1 MGRKSNTSI
10 SFIQSEGLFI
20 TKPYDIANYFNDFF
34 KNKVEK
40 LRGGQQLSDGS
51 LSNSLI
57 KKEIMK
63 DKNCLFN
70 FNQIDK
76 ETVRKL
82 IMLQADSTSS
92 GTDNLDSKI
101 LKLVVNSVDTP
112 ICHIFNQCLI
122 RGVHPTVWKEAKI
135 IPLPKD
141 KNKTFNGP
149 NSRPISIL
157 PLLSKIME
165 KIVFKQVMDYFSNNN
180 LLSSFQHAYR
190 EGHSTSTA
198 LLQMSDDWLACL
210 DNKKLVGAVMLD
222 FSAAFDV
229 IDHTLLVNKLK
240 CYGFTSNA
248 LAWFSQYLSGRR
260 QRVFFNGS
268 FSNWNPIN
276 CGVPQGSCLGPLL
289 YSIFTNDLPLCV
301 KNVNTVMYADD
312 TTLYSAAVSE
322 QVVSDTLSGALTN
335 IYEWIECNKL
345 VLNISKTKAI
355 VLGSRH
361 MLGKNPQLKLS
372 IGNTQIEQVNTIKLL
387 GVTIESSLS
396 WSKQINNIVIKMGR
410 GIGMARKCSAFITPS
425 IMKSVIHSLVLSNL
439 EYCPVI
445 WSSATKSDLRKLQ
458 VAQNKAARLALGC
471 SYRTS
476 ISYMHEKL
484 VWLSVEQKLS
494 VSLLML
500 LRNII
505 STNKPSSLAQQLEM
519 TAEHGY
525 NTRGAASGN
534 VKHKT
539 KITFSQN
546 HRYI

>member
-301 KNVNTVMYADD
+301 K
-312 TTLYSAAVSE
+312 
-322 QVVSDTLSGALTN
+322 
-335 IYEWIECNKL
+335 KL
-345 VLNISKTKAI
+345 
-355 VLGSRH
+355 
-361 MLGKNPQLKLS
+361 
-372 IGNTQIEQVNTIKLL
+372 
-387 GVTIESSLS
+387 
-396 WSKQINNIVIKMGR
+396 
-410 GIGMARKCSAFITPS
+410 
-425 IMKSVIHSLVLSNL
+425 
-439 EYCPVI
+439 
-445 WSSATKSDLRKLQ
+445 
-458 VAQNKAARLALGC
+458 
-471 SYRTS
+471 
-476 ISYMHEKL
+476 
-484 VWLSVEQKLS
+484 
-494 VSLLML
+494 
-500 LRNII
+500 
-505 STNKPSSLAQQLEM
+505 
-519 TAEHGY
+519 
-525 NTRGAASGN
+525 
-534 VKHKT
+534 
-539 KITFSQN
+539 
-546 HRYI
+546 